1 MLNAMMKEQEKKI
14 IPREQQKSGTKIDG
28 KECIALFLAE
38 SIGVSCIDGK
48 IDFSKNEELLE
59 ILNNEFSNG

>member
-1 MLNAMMKEQEKKI
+1 MKAQEKKI
-14 IPREQQKSGTKIDG
+14 IPKEQQKLGMKMNG
-28 KECIALFLAE
+28 KDSIALFLAE

-59 ILNNEFSNG
+59 ILNNEFSNE

>member
-1 MLNAMMKEQEKKI
+1 MN
-14 IPREQQKSGTKIDG
+14 G
-28 KECIALFLAE
+28 KDSIALFLAE

-59 ILNNEFSNG
+59 ILNNEFSNE